1 MNHQNAFPLVMRPGA
16 QDSGAPM
23 TDDDPEVQIERLA
36 LWDDAGE
43 KLVQV
48 NHPDIGWMF
57 FDRNGDGE
65 PDAGF
70 AGMAGHMDVIEVH
83 PPARIFD
90 GPTHE
95 SSGQARNN
103 TIHNWLQMLNLGRR
117 IPGVVN
123 TDAHYNFHGSGWL
136 RNYLKSPTDDP
147 AEIKTM
153 DMVHAAERG
162 RLVMTNGPFLEV
174 TLRAGRDGPA
184 AGAGPGEDLAAPGG
198 EATLHVRVQCPNWF
212 DVDRVQVFVNGRP
225 EESLN
230 FTRKRTTERIR
241 RHRRE
246 VRPGDPPPAGGGRPY
261 IVATIGESSRLGP
274 VMGPEHANDRPV
286 AVTNPIFVDVDG
298 GGFKANGDP
307 LGNLP
312 VKGGR

>member
-1 MNHQNAFPLVMRPGA
+1 
-16 QDSGAPM
+16 
-23 TDDDPEVQIERLA
+23 VQIERLA
-36 LWDDAGE
+36 LWDGAGE

-57 FDRNGDGE
+57 FDRDGDGV
-65 PDAGF
+65 PDSGF

-83 PPARIFD
+83 PPARIFE
-90 GPTHE
+90 GPTYE
-95 SSGQARNN
+95 SNGQARNN
-103 TIHNWLQMLNLGRR
+103 TIHNWLQLLNRGRR
-117 IPGVVN
+117 LPGVVN

-147 AEIKTM
+147 AEIKTL
-153 DMVHAAERG
+153 DVVHAAERG
-162 RLVMTNGPFLEV
+162 RLVMTNGPFLEA

-184 AGAGPGEDLAAPGG
+184 AGVGPGEDLAAPGG

-225 EESLN
+225 DESLN
-230 FTRKRTTERIR
+230 FTRKHSTRGFSDTVVKYEQEIPLRLGEDAHI
-241 RHRRE
+241 
-246 VRPGDPPPAGGGRPY
+246 

-274 VMGPEHANDRPV
+274 VAGPEHADDRPV

-298 GGFKANGDP
+298 GGFKANGAP